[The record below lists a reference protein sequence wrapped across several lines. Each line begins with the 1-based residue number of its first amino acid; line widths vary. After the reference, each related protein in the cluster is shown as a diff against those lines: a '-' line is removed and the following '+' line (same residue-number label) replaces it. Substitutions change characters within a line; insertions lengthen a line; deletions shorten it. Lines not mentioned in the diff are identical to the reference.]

1 MAITY
6 DLFLESGPRRQ
17 KTMVH
22 VLALLGCIA
31 NGPTTEAALDAT
43 PEAVTAYRRFLARH
57 GEEIDPNEPFATR
70 IIEHITEGAWLGNG
84 SPYVTFAPDLVP
96 LTTPE
101 IGLYLNRLH
110 GLTDELAGWASVLT
124 DERLDAPPAEQGR
137 PARAILYHLIGA
149 RGAALSHA
157 LGGAPGFSRIRG
169 AVERGELPLPVA
181 LRESAALVDEY
192 LWQSSPEQRQHVRE
206 LNGNRYTL
214 RKAVRRILE
223 HDWEHLRELARRP
236 GGSSS

>member
-22 VLALLGCIA
+22 VLALLGCVA
-31 NGPTTEAALDAT
+31 NGPTTEAALAAT
-43 PEAVTAYRRFLARH
+43 PDAITAYRHFLRRH
-57 GEEIDPNEPFATR
+57 GEEVDVDEPFATR
-70 IIEHITEGAWLGNG
+70 IIEHITEGEALGQG
-84 SPYVTFAPDLVP
+84 FPYVTFAPDMVP
-96 LTTPE
+96 LTEPE

-110 GLTDELAGWASVLT
+110 GMTEELATWAVSQT
-124 DERLDAPPAEQGR
+124 DDQLDALPTEQGR
-137 PARAILYHLIGA
+137 SARAILFHLIGA
-149 RGAALSHA
+149 RGAALSYA

-169 AVERGELPLPVA
+169 AVERGELPLPVG
-181 LRESAALVDEY
+181 LRESAELVATY
-192 LWQSSPEQRQHVRE
+192 LLDTTPEQCRHVRE

-223 HDWEHLRELARRP
+223 HDWEHLRELGRRA
-236 GGSSS
+236 GGPEV

>member
-6 DLFLESGPRRQ
+6 DLFLESGPRR
-17 KTMVH
+17 KTTMVH
-22 VLALLGCIA
+22 VLALLGCVA

-43 PEAVTAYRRFLARH
+43 SDAIAAYRRFLARH
-57 GEEIDPNEPFATR
+57 GEEIDPDEPFAAR
-70 IIEHITEGAWLGNG
+70 IIEHITEGEWLGNG

-96 LTTPE
+96 LTEPE

-110 GLTDELAGWASVLT
+110 GMTDELVTWAAGLPDEQLDALP
-124 DERLDAPPAEQGR
+124 DERGR
-137 PARAILYHLIGA
+137 PARAILFHLIGA
-149 RGAALSHA
+149 RGAALSYA
-157 LGGAPGFSRIRG
+157 LGGAPKFSRLRG

-192 LWQSSPEQRQHVRE
+192 LRQSSPEQRRHVRE
-206 LNGNRYTL
+206 LNGNRYTV

-223 HDWEHLRELARRP
+223 HDWEHLRELTRRP
-236 GGSSS
+236 GGPAL